1 MYLSFSF
8 LLFLLQYK
16 ATKVTG
22 SDFPKGKKKKGGG
35 KRDAAAVHSPV
46 GLVYGSA

>member
-22 SDFPKGKKKKGGG
+22 SDFPKGKKKGG